1 MKFNIDGKVFQQQLQ
16 AVSKVINSKNAM
28 SILDNFLFTLSEGTL
43 TITGSDGENIVSSKV
58 EVAESESDGAIALPA
73 KTLLEITKEVN
84 NQPLTFSL
92 NETTGEV
99 EVNFLSG
106 RFQFMG
112 INADEYPRGEEMDSD
127 ATVLLIPAA
136 VVRKGIEKTLYAVST
151 EPIRPMM
158 TGIFWDIHE
167 GDITFV
173 ASDTHKLVRYIN
185 SECDPG
191 VETSFIMPSKPAGI
205 IRSILD
211 KETETVKVTIGS
223 KGAKFEFGNFSL
235 NCRFIKGN
243 YPNYNRVI
251 PVENPFSV
259 TVDRATFLNAMRR
272 VSIFAS
278 KASGLVK
285 FDLSEGRMIL
295 SAQDLDY
302 GTSAQEQVI
311 AEYEGNPLIIGFSS
325 IYTLEILASITDE
338 NVVVRLSNPARPGVF
353 EPLEQE
359 PNEQLVAIQMPLQVI
374 E

>member
-28 SILDNFLFTLSEGTL
+28 SILDNFLFTLAEGTL
-43 TITGSDGENIVSSKV
+43 TITGSDGENIVSSRV

-92 NETTGEV
+92 NENTGEI

-127 ATVLLIPAA
+127 ATELLIPAA

-158 TGIFWDIHE
+158 TGIFWDIHQ

-211 KETETVKVTIGS
+211 KEAETVKVTIGG
-223 KGAKFEFGNFSL
+223 KGARFEFGNFSL

>member
-16 AVSKVINSKNAM
+16 AVSKVINSKNAL

-43 TITGSDGENIVSSKV
+43 TITGSDGENIVSSRV
-58 EVAESESDGAIALPA
+58 DVAESESDGSIALPA

-84 NQPLTFSL
+84 NQPITISL
-92 NETTGEV
+92 NEATGET
-99 EVNFLSG
+99 ELNFLSG
-106 RFQFMG
+106 KFQFMG
-112 INADEYPRGEEMDSD
+112 INADEYPKGEAMDAD
-127 ATVLLIPAA
+127 AVVLTIPANI
-136 VVRKGIEKTLYAVST
+136 VRKGIEKTLYAVST

-158 TGIFWDIHE
+158 TGIFWDIHP

-185 SECDPG
+185 AECDPG

-205 IRSILD
+205 IKGILD
-211 KETETVKVTIGS
+211 KETEAVKITIGI
-223 KGAKFEFGNFSL
+223 KGAKFEFDNFSL

-251 PVENPFSV
+251 PTDSPFTV
-259 TVDRATFLNAMRR
+259 TVDRASFLNAMRR

-285 FDLSEGRMIL
+285 FDLSEGRMVL

-302 GTSAQEQVI
+302 GTSAQEQVT
-311 AEYEGNPLIIGFSS
+311 ADYQGNPLVIGFSS
-325 IYTLEILASITDE
+325 IYTIEILSSITDD
-338 NVVVRLSNPARPGVF
+338 NVIVRLSNPARPGVF

-359 PNEQLVAIQMPLQVI
+359 TNEQLVAIQMPLQVI